1 MLLTPRTS
9 RRCLRGM
16 LPVALGLLLAA
27 EPARAQEGVTR
38 LTLEEAEGLATRAN
52 STVRAKQFE
61 YQAVGANEITGG
73 LRPNP
78 TASFLAEQFGGA
90 SSASQTRYTLAYRRG
105 GINLLDFLEAQRA
118 YRDTTSEYVRS
129 LGGGWTSFYQL
140 EAAGGGSLGEN

>member
-16 LPVALGLLLAA
+16 LPV
-27 EPARAQEGVTR
+27 
-38 LTLEEAEGLATRAN
+38 
-52 STVRAKQFE
+52 
-61 YQAVGANEITGG
+61 VGANEITAG
-73 LRPNP
+73 LRPNR
-78 TASFLAEQFGGA
+78 SFLAEQFGGA
-90 SSASQTRYTLAYRRG
+90 SSASQTQYTLAYRRG

-140 EAAGGGSLGEN
+140 EAAVGGSLGEN